1 MSPFRIAAIGICSL
15 QDRTLQADCWRGD
28 LYHDLDWL
36 PERTD
41 WASLTDAIRHQ
52 EPREAL
58 DTLRLLANSRMDFV
72 RAVRLDKMLQRY
84 RSLHDVS
91 PFLPHLRF
99 ALIGSSTL
107 SHLHPGIRLAALRRG
122 ILLDIYQGNYG
133 MYRQELMDPA
143 SGLHN
148 FQPDVVLL
156 ALDAHHLAEAEN
168 ADAENILAMLR
179 SCWNAARESL
189 GCSVIQQTVLPVH
202 PHLLGNQEFQYPV
215 SPAAIV
221 ARVNALLRDEAP
233 KANVH
238 LLTVD
243 AWAAMGGIV
252 EWFEPSLWYRS
263 KQEIHPRVSNLYGD
277 QVGRILAALR
287 GKSSKCL
294 VLDLDNTLW
303 GGVVGD
309 DGVDGIVIGQ
319 GGETG
324 EAFVA
329 LQRYA
334 KALSQRGVI
343 LAVCSKNDEANAL
356 LPFEQRSEMILR
368 RTDIACFV
376 ANWEDKASNLRRIAK
391 QLNIGLDS
399 LVFVDDNPFE
409 RNLVRREL
417 PMVAVLELPEDPS
430 GYVSL
435 LSAAGY
441 FETLSITDEDRE
453 RSQQYR
459 ANLAREE
466 LRENTTDMHGFLRA
480 LKMKLTWSPFA
491 CKDLKRVVQLLNK
504 TNQFNLT
511 TRRYSEEGVQA
522 LLADRNALTLQLRLI
537 DVYGNNG
544 IIALLIGRRNTNAE
558 LEIETWLMSCRVL
571 GRQVEQVTLNILLEE
586 AREIGC
592 RHLVGYYR
600 PTASNAMV
608 RSHYEKLGFTLLH
621 TAEDGN
627 TSWRCSVDHMPPLAT
642 EIEIFEEDEYGV
654 ARDLQAAH

>member
-1 MSPFRIAAIGICSL
+1 
-15 QDRTLQADCWRGD
+15 
-28 LYHDLDWL
+28 LYQDLDWL
-36 PERTD
+36 PERPD
-41 WASLTDAIRHQ
+41 WASLTDAIGHQ
-52 EPREAL
+52 EPPEVL
-58 DTLRLLANSRMDFV
+58 DTFRLLANSRMDFV
-72 RAVRLDKMLQRY
+72 RAVRLDKMFQRY
-84 RSLHDVS
+84 RSEHDLHS
-91 PFLPHLRF
+91 FLPHLRL

-122 ILLDIYQGNYG
+122 ILLDIYEDSYG

-143 SGLHN
+143 SGLHS
-148 FQPDVVLL
+148 FRPDVVLL

-179 SCWNAARESL
+179 SCWKAARESFA
-189 GCSVIQQTVLPVH
+189 CSVIQQTVLPVH
-202 PHLLGNQEFQYPV
+202 PHLLGNQEFQDAV
-215 SPAAIV
+215 SPATIV
-221 ARVNALLRDEAP
+221 TRVNALLRDEAP

-243 AWAAMGGIV
+243 AWATAGGIF

-263 KQEIHPRVSNLYGD
+263 KQEIHPRASNRYGD
-277 QVGRILAALR
+277 QVGRLLAAMR
-287 GKSSKCL
+287 GRSSKCL

-319 GGETG
+319 GSESG
-324 EAFVA
+324 EAFAA

-334 KALSQRGVI
+334 KRLSQRGVI

-356 LPFEQRSEMILR
+356 LPFDKRSEMILR
-368 RTDIACFV
+368 PTDIACFV

-391 QLNIGLDS
+391 QLSIGLDS
-399 LVFVDDNPFE
+399 LVFVDDNPVE

-417 PMVAVLELPEDPS
+417 PMVAVPELPEDPS

-441 FETLSITDEDRE
+441 FETLSITEEDRE

-459 ANLAREE
+459 GNFAREE
-466 LRENTTDMHGFLRA
+466 LRENATDMQGFLRA
-480 LKMKLTWSPFA
+480 LKMKLTWSPFNG
-491 CKDLKRVVQLLNK
+491 KDLKRLVQLLNK

-522 LLADRNALTLQLRLI
+522 LMADRNVLTLQFRLL

-544 IIALLIGRRNTNAE
+544 IIALLIGRQNMSAE

-571 GRQVEQVTLNILLEE
+571 GRQVEQATLKILLEK

-592 RHLVGYYR
+592 RHLAGYYR

-608 RSHYEKLGFTLLH
+608 RRHYEKLGFTLLH

-627 TSWRCSVDHMPPLAT
+627 TSWKFSLDHMPPPAT
-642 EIEIFEEDEYGV
+642 EIKIFEEDEYGV

>member
-1 MSPFRIAAIGICSL
+1 LF
-15 QDRTLQADCWRGD
+15 Q
-28 LYHDLDWL
+28 DLDWL
-36 PERTD
+36 PERED
-41 WASLTDAIRHQ
+41 WASLADTIHHQ

-58 DTLRLLANSRMDFV
+58 DSFRLLANSRMDFV
-72 RAVRLDKMLQRY
+72 RAFRLDKMLQRY
-84 RSLHDVS
+84 RSEHDLIE
-91 PFLPHLRF
+91 FLPKVRL

-122 ILLDIYQGNYG
+122 ILLDVYQGIYG
-133 MYRQELMDPA
+133 MYRQELMDPT
-143 SGLHN
+143 SGLHS
-148 FQPDVVLL
+148 FKPDVILL

-168 ADAENILAMLR
+168 ADADSILVMIR
-179 SCWNAARESL
+179 SCWDAARDSSN
-189 GCSVIQQTVLPVH
+189 CSVIQQTVLPVH
-202 PHLLGNQEFQYPV
+202 PHLLGNQESQYSV

-221 ARVNALLRDEAP
+221 TKVNALLRDEAP

-238 LLTVD
+238 LLAVD
-243 AWAAMGGIV
+243 EWAAQTGIF

-319 GGETG
+319 GSESG

-334 KALSQRGVI
+334 KGLGQRGVI

-356 LPFEQRSEMILR
+356 LPFEKRSEMILR
-368 RTDIACFV
+368 RSDIACFV
-376 ANWEDKASNLRRIAK
+376 ANWEDKAGNIRRIAQ

-399 LVFVDDNPFE
+399 LVFLDDNPFE

-417 PMVAVLELPEDPS
+417 PRVAVPELPEDPS
-430 GYVSL
+430 GYVRM

-441 FETLSITDEDRE
+441 FETLSITEEDRE
-453 RSQQYR
+453 RSHQYR

-466 LRENTTDMHGFLRA
+466 LREKATDMQGFLRA

-491 CKDLKRVVQLLNK
+491 GKDLKRVVQLLNK

-511 TRRYSEEGVQA
+511 TRRYSEEAVQA
-522 LLADRNALTLQLRLI
+522 LLADKDVLTLQLRLL

-544 IIALLIGRRNTNAE
+544 IIALLIGRRNAHAE
-558 LEIETWLMSCRVL
+558 LELETWLMSCRVL
-571 GRQVEQVTLNILLEE
+571 GRQVEQATLNILAEK
-586 AREIGC
+586 AREMGC
-592 RHLVGYYR
+592 AHLAGYYR

-608 RSHYEKLGFTLLH
+608 RSHYEKLGFTLLD
-621 TAEDGN
+621 TAEDGS
-627 TSWRCSVDHMPPLAT
+627 TRWKRSLDQMSPLAT
-642 EIEIFEEDEYGV
+642 EIEILEEDEYGV